1 MPCSSRHAWPWG
13 ALIPNLPALRPGH
26 SPLYRGAGRAP
37 RQGAPDGSTT
47 SPPAG
52 PLRRGWLRLAEDTAA
67 LPSAQPSRP
76 PVQRCQYHA
85 PPPPA
90 RATARPPVPSMQVWV
105 LFSAPGRRRDAGHQ
119 QRGGI
124 RPSCPATS
132 HQPLISC
139 FLGWVRGQP
148 LWSSS
153 PVWAGA
159 HPPLNRARARARVG
173 GGGPASTHQPGA
185 ESDPAGTTGI
195 ATIFIKNFLPY

>member
-13 ALIPNLPALRPGH
+13 ALIPNLPALGPGH

-37 RQGAPDGSTT
+37 RQGALDGSTT

-76 PVQRCQYHA
+76 PVQRCQHHA
-85 PPPPA
+85 PPR
-90 RATARPPVPSMQVWV
+90 RATAGPPVPSMQVWV

-153 PVWAGA
+153 KAGA
-159 HPPLNRARARARVG
+159 HPQFNRARARARVVG
-173 GGGPASTHQPGA
+173 EGPASTHQPGA
-185 ESDPAGTTGI
+185 ESEPGGTTGI
-195 ATIFIKNFLPY
+195 ATIFIKKSLPY